1 MDQNSHIPMSAQG
14 GRGDFKGKETRK
26 RRNDVILVAALL
38 AAVALISLCWFLLRE
53 EGSTVTVEVAGNT
66 FVSYSLSQDR
76 TVDIPTGDGELNRLI
91 IRDGKAFMETA
102 TCPDGIC
109 VSHRPISR
117 KGESIVCL
125 PHRIVVTV
133 TGNREGE
140 PDIIV

>member
-1 MDQNSHIPMSAQG
+1 MNQNSRIPMSAQG
-14 GRGDFKGKETRK
+14 GRGDFKGKATRK
-26 RRNDVILVAALL
+26 RRTDVILISALL

-53 EGSTVTVEVAGNT
+53 EGSSVTVEVAGKT
-66 FVSYSLSQDR
+66 FGSYSLALDR
-76 TVDIPTGDGELNRLI
+76 TVDITTADDELNRLV

-133 TGNREGE
+133 IGDNGEE
-140 PDIIV
+140 PDIIA